1 MRLRGGEIMS
11 TLRRV
16 VDLAEQVIK
25 DLNYWERQLL
35 NTGEL
40 LLSEEKGRQAGAIQM
55 LIDAVVEM
63 HSAVDAID
71 ELTENLTQLQKALD
85 EA

>member
-1 MRLRGGEIMS
+1 MS